1 MRYPVSD
8 ELDPLLLELFEA
20 KRTALNDPEFIAAL
34 LERIKRQQRAAYRR
48 QLLLAVVFLSVAAWQ
63 LPGLLRAT
71 ASAVQTLSVHSQTYA
86 PLLISPMGWVLSML
100 VGLAVMVRIMPR
112 RL

>member
-1 MRYPVSD
+1 VSD

-20 KRTALNDPEFIAAL
+20 KRSGLNDPEFVAAL
-34 LERIKRQQRAAYRR
+34 LTRIERQQRAAGRW
-48 QLLLAVVFLSVAAWQ
+48 QALLAIVFLLLLAWQ

-71 ASAVQTLSVHSQTYA
+71 AAAVQAMSAHSQAYA
-86 PLLISPMGWVLSML
+86 PLMISPIGWGLSML

>member
-1 MRYPVSD
+1 MSD

-20 KRTALNDPEFIAAL
+20 KRTALHDPEFIAAL
-34 LERIKRQQRAAYRR
+34 LARIEKRQRAANRW
-48 QLLLAVVFLSVAAWQ
+48 QVLLALVFLSVLAWQ

-71 ASAVQTLSVHSQTYA
+71 AAAVQTLSAHSQAYA
-86 PLLISPMGWVLSML
+86 PLLISPMGWALSML
-100 VGLAVMVRIMPR
+100 VGLAVILRIMPR